1 MLSEVTM
8 ICIVLCTAE
17 YCLDTTQQL
26 EDKLKEKVRY
36 SALMKQVGQKCILTS
51 FKNCLNVIVPNFSNT
66 NLSDVAQ
73 QPVPG
78 KG

>member
-36 SALMKQVGQKCILTS
+36 SALIKQVGQKS
-51 FKNCLNVIVPNFSNT
+51 YFNFFQE
-66 NLSDVAQ
+66 LPKCDC
-73 QPVPG
+73 P
-78 KG
+78 